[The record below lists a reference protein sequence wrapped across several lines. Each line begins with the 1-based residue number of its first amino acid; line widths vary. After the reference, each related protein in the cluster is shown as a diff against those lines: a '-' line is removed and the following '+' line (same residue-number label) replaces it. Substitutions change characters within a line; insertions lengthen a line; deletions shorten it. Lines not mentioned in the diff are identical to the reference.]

1 MPAYVSP
8 EYAIDY
14 KEEPVYLTFPVDFSR
29 QIGQCTNHVAP
40 TYILRLRSD
49 ARAR

>member
-14 KEEPVYLTFPVDFSR
+14 KEEPVYLTFPVSR

-40 TYILRLRSD
+40 TYMLRLRSD